1 MRAYV
6 KAIITKSQNQQQ
18 ITTRDGKFV
27 KKR

>member
-1 MRAYV
+1 MRAYAR
-6 KAIITKSQNQQQ
+6 AIMTKSQNQQQ